1 MQDND
6 IIKLLGIKDAT
17 IKIISVSVKGTE
29 KTVEFEKRLEL
40 HYCPLC
46 GCRMHSKGISRRKI
60 NHPILQDGY
69 TLTMIFNQRRWQ
81 CSNKSCREIITDEVS
96 FIDKRKRNT
105 NITDWLIVNAFKDC
119 NLTAA
124 QIARRFNVSDTYAL
138 HTFDR
143 YVDMKRRDFTEV
155 ICVDEVHLEVSRVC
169 KYALVIQDFVS
180 GEPLDLVISRRK
192 EITEP
197 YFAHIP
203 AGERARVKYIVS
215 DMYGPFLEYSKT
227 YFPNAISAVDSFHV
241 IKMINHHIQKYIQR
255 LIRKLNDLDV
265 ARQQKL
271 EQELGHRVD
280 LVHSREYKIIKHYQW
295 LILSNNRRI
304 DYGHMRYDR
313 RFGRY
318 VYPSDIEAEMFRID
332 PNLKE
337 IRDLKED
344 YMKFNDDYVGEPKR
358 ARKGLEEIIKKYRNC
373 RQRIFNDIAESLQ
386 EHFEEIINSF
396 IVIKKYKADDVTLKR
411 LSNGPMESLNRIPKD
426 MKRNARGYRNF
437 EHIRNRFLFA
447 RRKNAEMLGH
457 PKSWKEVC
465 FSTGIKRGPYK
476 KAAKGPKLKK

>member
-6 IIKLLGIKDAT
+6 ITNLLGIKDST
-17 IKIISVSVKGTE
+17 IKIISVTVKGTE
-29 KTVEFEKRLEL
+29 KTVEFEKQIEL

-46 GCRMHSKGISRRKI
+46 ECRMYSKGLSRRRI

-69 TLTMIFNQRRWQ
+69 SLTMIFHQRRWQ

-105 NITDWLIVNAFKDC
+105 NITDWLIVNAFKDY

-124 QIARRFNVSDTYAL
+124 QIARKFNVSDTYAL

-143 YVDMKRRDFTEV
+143 YVDMKRRDLTEV
-155 ICVDEVHLEVSRVC
+155 ICVDEVHLEISRVC
-169 KYALVIQDFVS
+169 KYALVIQDFIS
-180 GEPLDLVISRRK
+180 GEPIDLVVSRRK

-197 YFAHIP
+197 YFANIP

-215 DMYGPFLEYSKT
+215 DMYGPFLDYSKE

-241 IKMINHHIQKYIQR
+241 IKMINQKIRRYIQQ
-255 LIRKLNDLDV
+255 LLRKLNDLDV
-265 ARQQKL
+265 SRQQKL
-271 EQELGHRVD
+271 EQELGHHVD

-295 LILSNNRRI
+295 LILSNNSRI
-304 DYGHMRYDR
+304 DYAHMRYER

-318 VYPSDIEAEMFRID
+318 IYPSDIEAEMFKID
-332 PNLKE
+332 PNLKV
-337 IRDLKED
+337 IRDLKEA
-344 YMKFNDDYVGEPKR
+344 YIKFNDDYVGNPKD
-358 ARKGLEEIIKKYRNC
+358 AKKGLENIIKMYRECKYRL
-373 RQRIFNDIAESLQ
+373 FNDIADSLTN
-386 EHFEEIINSF
+386 HFEEIINSF
-396 IVIKKYKADDVTLKR
+396 IIVEKYGAEGILLKR

-447 RRKNAEMLGH
+447 RRKNATMLGH
-457 PKSWKEVC
+457 PRSWSEVC
-465 FSTGIKRGPYK
+465 FKTGIKRGSYR
-476 KAAKGPKLKK
+476 KATKGPKLKK